1 MEEDLVKG
9 QKEMTSMMAKLFT
22 FTKKWMP
29 PIVPASAIDLEANNE
44 NVMAPIDVEG
54 SIGVVRV
61 LIGLRWKI

>member
-1 MEEDLVKG
+1 
-9 QKEMTSMMAKLFT
+9 
-22 FTKKWMP
+22 MP

-61 LIGLRWKI
+61 LIGLR